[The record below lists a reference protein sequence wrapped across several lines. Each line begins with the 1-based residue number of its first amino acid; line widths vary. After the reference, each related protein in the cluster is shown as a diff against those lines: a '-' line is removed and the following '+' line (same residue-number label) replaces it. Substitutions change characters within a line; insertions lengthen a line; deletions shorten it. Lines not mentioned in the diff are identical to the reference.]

1 MTSLTVTDAGV
12 RLGGDLV
19 LAGVH
24 LSVPDGER
32 LAIVGPSGSGK
43 STLLRAI
50 AGFERIAAGE
60 IRLGDEVAATATRHL
75 APHRRRIG
83 YVAQDG
89 ALFPH
94 LTARRNI
101 AFGLRGSASGERA
114 GAVAAAAA
122 LAGIEPELLDR
133 YPHEI
138 SGGQQQRV
146 SLARALAPHPRV
158 LLLDEPFSAL
168 DTELRAQVRT
178 QVVDALTRAQVTSV
192 LVTHDPEE
200 ALAFGHSVAVLDDRR
215 LQQAGVCADV
225 FSRPVSA
232 SVARLLGDTV
242 LLAGAKTATGGFRCP
257 LGTLT
262 VDADFSDGSS
272 MVVAMVRPTQLR
284 LTTDAGAAP
293 ARVIAIAVV
302 GATAT
307 ATIACADG
315 TTVGVPLRAVGSPLP
330 AVGDDVRIT
339 VDGGTVVY
347 AA

>member
-1 MTSLTVTDAGV
+1 MTSLTVTDAAV
-12 RLGGDLV
+12 RLGADLV
-19 LAGVH
+19 LDGVQ
-24 LSVPDGER
+24 LAVADGER

-50 AGFERIAAGE
+50 AGFERITGGE
-60 IRLGDEVAATATRHL
+60 IRLGAEIAATGTRHL

-101 AFGLRGSASGERA
+101 AFGLRGSVRGERT
-114 GAVAAAAA
+114 GAVAAAAT

-168 DTELRAQVRT
+168 DTELRTQVRAQV
-178 QVVDALTRAQVTSV
+178 VEALTRAQVTSV

-200 ALAFGHSVAVLDDRR
+200 ALAFGQAVAVLDGGR
-215 LQQAGVCADV
+215 LQQAGPCADV
-225 FSRPVSA
+225 FARPVSA
-232 SVARLLGDTV
+232 AVARLLGDIV
-242 LLAGAKTATGGFRCP
+242 LLAGEKTAAGGFRCP
-257 LGTLT
+257 IGTLAI
-262 VDADFSDGSS
+262 DADFSGGASTS
-272 MVVAMVRPTQLR
+272 VAMVRPTQLR
-284 LTTDAGAAP
+284 LTTDAEAAP
-293 ARVIAIAVV
+293 ARVTAIALV

-307 ATIACADG
+307 ATLACADG
-315 TTVGVPLRAVGSPLP
+315 TTVAVPLRAIGTPIP
-330 AVGDDVRIT
+330 ALGDEVRVT
-339 VDGGTVVY
+339 VDGGAVLY

>member
-1 MTSLTVTDAGV
+1 MTSLTVADAAV
-12 RLGGDLV
+12 RLGGEVV

-24 LSVPDGER
+24 LSVADGER

-50 AGFERIAAGE
+50 AGFERLSAGE
-60 IRLGDEVAATATRHL
+60 IRLGDEVAGTATRHL

-101 AFGLRGSASGERA
+101 AFGLRESGRGERK

-178 QVVDALTRAQVTSV
+178 QVVDALTRAEVTSV
-192 LVTHDPEE
+192 LVTHDPDE
-200 ALAFGHSVAVLDDRR
+200 ALAFGRSVAVLDGGR
-215 LQQAGVCADV
+215 LQQAGACEEV

-242 LLAGAKTATGGFRCP
+242 LLAGTKTATGGFRCP
-257 LGTLT
+257 LGTLE
-262 VDADFSDGSS
+262 VDADFSGGAST
-272 MVVAMVRPTQLR
+272 VVAMVRPTQLR
-284 LTTDAGAAP
+284 LTTDAEAAT
-293 ARVIAIAVV
+293 ARVTAISVV

-307 ATIACADG
+307 ATLACTDG
-315 TTVGVPLRAVGSPLP
+315 TTVGAPLRAVGAPMP
-330 AVGDDVRIT
+330 AIGDEVRIT
-339 VDGGTVVY
+339 VDGAAVVY
-347 AA
+347 PA